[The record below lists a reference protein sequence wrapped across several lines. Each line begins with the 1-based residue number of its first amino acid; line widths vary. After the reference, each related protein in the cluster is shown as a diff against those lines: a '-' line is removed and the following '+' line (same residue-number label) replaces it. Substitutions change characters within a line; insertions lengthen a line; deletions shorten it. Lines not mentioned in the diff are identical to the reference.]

1 MLFSRSYSR
10 FHDGLRGGGGRRQL
24 ATVGIRIESMVSDF
38 GYIRS
43 LLELGA
49 TASRGYFATELPP
62 ASW

>member
-1 MLFSRSYSR
+1 M
-10 FHDGLRGGGGRRQL
+10 